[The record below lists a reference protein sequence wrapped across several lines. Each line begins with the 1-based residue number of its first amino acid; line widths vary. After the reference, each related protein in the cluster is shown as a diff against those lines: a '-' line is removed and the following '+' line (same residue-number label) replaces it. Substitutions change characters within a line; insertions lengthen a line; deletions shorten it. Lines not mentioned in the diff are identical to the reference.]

1 MYVDVY
7 KCTSYNRQ
15 TECICIYIPYKYSAS
30 LETLTYGA
38 MMLYVGTVCD
48 RQEIGKH
55 NRYGRQVRRFV
66 FSSTEK
72 LVKENKL
79 NDNICVYSAMCK

>member
-1 MYVDVY
+1 
-7 KCTSYNRQ
+7 
-15 TECICIYIPYKYSAS
+15 
-30 LETLTYGA
+30 